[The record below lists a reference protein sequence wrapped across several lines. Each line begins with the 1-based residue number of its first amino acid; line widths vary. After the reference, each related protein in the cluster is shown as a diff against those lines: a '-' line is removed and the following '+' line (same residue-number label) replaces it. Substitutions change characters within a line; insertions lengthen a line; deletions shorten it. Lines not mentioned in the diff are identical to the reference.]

1 MSDCQ
6 YHSRLDAYYDGEL
19 GAAEADRITRH
30 LAECESCSAAVA
42 RLREM
47 SQAMAQFQPASISQ
61 IELARLHRNLD
72 GSQDRSLLRFS
83 TALATMA
90 ASVLIISLT
99 WITQTSGVAPRSLPA
114 NSPDSVEPWYR
125 MAMGEP
131 VQNPTMNNNLG
142 LPDSGVATIPDRE
155 TIKWMLDSVQ

>member
-19 GAAEADRITRH
+19 SAAEAERITRH

-42 RLREM
+42 KLREV
-47 SQAMAQFQPASISQ
+47 SGAMAQLEPVSISQ

-72 GSQDRSLLRFS
+72 RAQDRSLLRFS

-99 WITQTSGVAPRSLPA
+99 WITQTAGVAPHPATSLGPDA
-114 NSPDSVEPWYR
+114 NKDWYR
-125 MAMGEP
+125 MAMGEQPP
-131 VQNPTMNNNLG
+131 VPTMNNEFG
-142 LPDSGVATIPDRE
+142 LPDTDVAMQDRQTIQ
-155 TIKWMLDSVQ
+155 WMLDGVH

>member
-6 YHSRLDAYYDGEL
+6 FHSRLDAYYDGEL
-19 GAAEADRITRH
+19 SAAEAEQITRH
-30 LAECESCSAAVA
+30 LSGCESCSAALA
-42 RLREM
+42 RLREL
-47 SQAMAQFQPASISQ
+47 SQAMARFQPASISQ

-72 GSQDRSLLRFS
+72 RIQDPSLLRLS

-99 WITQTSGVAPRSLPA
+99 WITQAPAIAPHPA
-114 NSPDSVEPWYR
+114 RAVSPDSDKPWYK

-131 VQNPTMNNNLG
+131 QPSPTMNKT
-142 LPDSGVATIPDRE
+142 DSGVPD
-155 TIKWMLDSVQ
+155 TGVAYDKDIAKWMLDGIH